1 MSYLYRIYLSVG
13 LIYAD
18 SKSWMYALVAQDAYK
33 CIYMYIRSRAAVY
46 FYRIGWNK
54 REDDNVDEGIEG
66 EKTRVYSDS
75 SIG

>member
-1 MSYLYRIYLSVG
+1 
-13 LIYAD
+13 
-18 SKSWMYALVAQDAYK
+18 MYALVAQDAYK
-33 CIYMYIRSRAAVY
+33 CIYMYIRSREAVY

-66 EKTRVYSDS
+66 EKTRVSSDS

>member
-1 MSYLYRIYLSVG
+1 
-13 LIYAD
+13 
-18 SKSWMYALVAQDAYK
+18 MYALVAQDAYK
-33 CIYMYIRSRAAVY
+33 CIYMYIHSRAAVY

-66 EKTRVYSDS
+66 EKTRVSSDS